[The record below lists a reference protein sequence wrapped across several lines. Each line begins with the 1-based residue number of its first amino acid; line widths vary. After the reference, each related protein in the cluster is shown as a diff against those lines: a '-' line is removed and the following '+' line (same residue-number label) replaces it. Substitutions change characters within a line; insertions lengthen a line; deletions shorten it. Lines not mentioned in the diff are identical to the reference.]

1 MIEKE
6 RKEFISRY
14 GIKQR
19 KMERITCSNSGP
31 TKTVKLRKKKD
42 NYLIIFYEI
51 CTQCRS
57 KVPILGDQTP
67 ANIFVYFL

>member
-19 KMERITCSNSGP
+19 KMERITCGSSGP
-31 TKTVKLRKKKD
+31 TKTVKLRKKK
-42 NYLIIFYEI
+42 III
-51 CTQCRS
+51 
-57 KVPILGDQTP
+57 
-67 ANIFVYFL
+67 